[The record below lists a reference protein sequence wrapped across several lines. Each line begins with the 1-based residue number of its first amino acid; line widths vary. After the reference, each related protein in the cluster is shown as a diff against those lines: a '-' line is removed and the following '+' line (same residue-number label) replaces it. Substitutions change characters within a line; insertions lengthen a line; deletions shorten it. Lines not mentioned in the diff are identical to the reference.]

1 MSGLVVYPAVINRRV
16 AQELPFMAPR
26 TLHFPHSHPKSLN
39 FDSSRR
45 SEHIIMALSELGVSW
60 QEAHEEIRVLSHQAA
75 AVVKM
80 EGRDNDLIDR
90 TRKSEFFEPIVG
102 QLDQLLEPKS
112 FYGRAP
118 QQVDKFTGPGGE
130 VESALE
136 KYRAVIREG
145 ERVDLKVQGEA
156 ALDGMCLF

>member
-1 MSGLVVYPAVINRRV
+1 MPWSLQCVSEGFPYALYDLLDLDLHYQGPLIVDGSYV
-16 AQELPFMAPR
+16 LSPFRSFLIPR
-26 TLHFPHSHPKSLN
+26 LTADRS
-39 FDSSRR
+39 R
-45 SEHIIMALSELGVSW
+45 SEHIIMALSEIGVSR

-80 EGRDNDLIDR
+80 EGKDNDLIER
-90 TRKSEFFEPIVG
+90 IRKTEFFKPIIG

-136 KYRAVIREG
+136 KYGDVVRGG
-145 ERVDLKVQGEA
+145 ERVNLNV
-156 ALDGMCLF
+156 